1 MKLTQYSGDSVTH
14 TIPLKWQGAAF
25 TPGTDWGLVF
35 TAKRSARD
43 ADAAAVFQ
51 KASGAGIIASGSNAL
66 VSTVALDTVALG
78 TMTLVWDIQAVHATL
93 GTVRTVA
100 FGPLEIKRDITR
112 EVTTSTTVHT
122 TETPLPF
129 GGGGDTRY
137 DLGQQSGA
145 ITPALAD
152 GNYQYFWLPPD
163 DDPNVTLYAPSGSA
177 TEGDRFTFAVQW
189 VSGAYTLNF
198 SGIQLPVGVAA
209 LLPVTLEIWRSYR
222 IGLYFSGGQWCL
234 QSLSGPFI
242 ESID

>member
-51 KASGAGIIASGSNAL
+51 KASGAGITASGSNAL
-66 VSTVALDTVALG
+66 VSTVAVDTVALG

-100 FGPLEIKRDITR
+100 YGPLEIKRDITR

-122 TETPLPF
+122 TEPPLPF
-129 GGGGDTRY
+129 GG
-137 DLGQQSGA
+137 
-145 ITPALAD
+145 
-152 GNYQYFWLPPD
+152 
-163 DDPNVTLYAPSGSA
+163 
-177 TEGDRFTFAVQW
+177 
-189 VSGAYTLNF
+189 
-198 SGIQLPVGVAA
+198 
-209 LLPVTLEIWRSYR
+209 
-222 IGLYFSGGQWCL
+222 
-234 QSLSGPFI
+234 
-242 ESID
+242 